1 MILGTLGI
9 VIGVAVAT
17 TAGRFPARR
26 AKLERCGGMLMVG
39 GIALVAFAIP
49 FV

>member
-9 VIGVAVAT
+9 LCGVAIAT
-17 TAGRFPARR
+17 IAGKFPTRR
-26 AKLERCGGMLMVG
+26 DALERCGGVMTVG
-39 GIALVAFAIP
+39 GIALVAFAMP

>member
-9 VIGVAVAT
+9 LFGVAIAT
-17 TAGRFPARR
+17 IAGKFPAQR
-26 AKLERCGGMLMVG
+26 AVLERCGGTLMVA